1 MAVTL
6 KKIITPL
13 VLLSFLVMALFS
25 FSGMSYGPDGS
36 MQGDC
41 PFSSLGTSLC
51 PPGALPGAV
60 HHLSAYQSFINV
72 PINSGITALIISLL
86 ITVFVALIFSFHQ
99 LPRIAPVRVP
109 YHSPPFTS
117 QDRKIK
123 RWLSLFE
130 NSPSN

>member
-1 MAVTL
+1 MPFVS

-25 FSGMSYGPDGS
+25 FSGMAYGPDGS

-41 PFSSLGTSLC
+41 PFSNLGTSLC

-60 HHLSAYQSFINV
+60 HHINAYQSFINV
-72 PINSGITALIISLL
+72 PVNPIAVFLILVSASIVFLFLL
-86 ITVFVALIFSFHQ
+86 Q
-99 LPRIAPVRVP
+99 LYKPLAPLLYR
-109 YHSPPFTS
+109 STPFTS
-117 QDRKIK
+117 QDRKIH

-130 NSPSN
+130 NSPSR